1 MIPQIQSQQPQSS
14 PRRYV
19 PTHLPFNKLH
29 SLDDFLAIKSNA
41 IVLHSPTPDEEGL
54 KLEVP
59 EVISQPEQDVKV
71 PEPPVFKKPFL
82 SSLTDFLKDRKE
94 ILIPPAKK
102 NTAKSLSVPGQ

>member
-19 PTHLPFNKLH
+19 PTHLPFNKLN

-41 IVLHSPTPDEEGL
+41 IVLHSPSPGEEGL
-54 KLEVP
+54 KLEEP
-59 EVISQPEQDVKV
+59 EIIGQPEQDVKI
-71 PEPPVFKKPFL
+71 PESPVFKKPFF

-102 NTAKSLSVPGQ
+102 NTGEPLSVPGQ